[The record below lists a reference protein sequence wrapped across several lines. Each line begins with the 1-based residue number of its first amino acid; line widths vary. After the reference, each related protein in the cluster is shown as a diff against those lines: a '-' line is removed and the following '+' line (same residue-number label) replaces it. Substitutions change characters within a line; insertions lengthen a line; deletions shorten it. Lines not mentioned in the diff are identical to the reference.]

1 MSAAGSNRDGP
12 TTSIAHEETGEDYL
26 APNQLEKQYHPTP
39 EQLKVRKAR
48 HRRSGSQGSGNTI
61 QMQGCSPR
69 ISPLRERRVCNFI
82 IYCRYILLAQI
93 ICQAYLLF
101 QSS

>member
-1 MSAAGSNRDGP
+1 MQLYFSIQEPCKKLSIVSAAGSNHDGA
-12 TTSIAHEETGEDYL
+12 TTSIAHEENGDDYL

-69 ISPLRERRVCNFI
+69 ISPLRERRV
-82 IYCRYILLAQI
+82 
-93 ICQAYLLF
+93 
-101 QSS
+101 